1 MRRYG
6 EPVVRG
12 QAYRDRPGA
21 YGVIVEGDAMLLVG
35 ELNPK
40 IGHLDVQMPGG
51 GIDAGESPT
60 QALHREVMEETGY
73 RIAIERRI
81 AQYQR
86 YCYMPDYDMWARKIA
101 NIFLCRPISRT
112 GTPDPLT
119 QDVYWVP
126 LDQAA
131 EFITNPADSQ
141 FLAET
146 HPIEFAF
153 NRKVRG

>member
-51 GIDAGESPT
+51 GSGASPSISAIAT
-60 QALHREVMEETGY
+60 CPITTCGRARS
-73 RIAIERRI
+73 RISFCVGLSVARARRT
-81 AQYQR
+81 
-86 YCYMPDYDMWARKIA
+86 
-101 NIFLCRPISRT
+101 L
-112 GTPDPLT
+112 
-119 QDVYWVP
+119 
-126 LDQAA
+126 
-131 EFITNPADSQ
+131 
-141 FLAET
+141 
-146 HPIEFAF
+146 
-153 NRKVRG
+153 